1 MGEFDQYLLTIITF
15 FPLVTALGLMGTS
28 ILASLLGVNGL
39 PAALWKP
46 IALASSILTFLLS
59 LRLFAVFD
67 PLETGFQLVEHVPWM
82 PEYGIHYFVGV
93 DGISLLLVLLTTF
106 LMPIVLLAS
115 WNDIS
120 KSLRNYLFFML
131 SLETG
136 MLGAFVSLNL
146 FQFYV
151 FWEAMLVPMYFII
164 GIWGG
169 PRRVY
174 AAIKFFLFT
183 MVGSLLMLLAMLV
196 LYYLNFDQTGALDF
210 DLVAPG
216 GEMGGLLQTIVPLD
230 GTWWQTQTWLFAAF
244 ALAFAIKVPMVPLHT
259 WLPDAHVEAPT
270 SGSVVLAGVLLKMGT
285 YGFLRFAIPLF
296 PSAAVEFTPWIM
308 AISVI
313 GIVYGSLVAM
323 VQSDIKKLV
332 AYSSVAHLGFV
343 MLGIFALNVHGLNGG
358 VLQMINHGLSTGA
371 LFILV
376 GMLYERRHTR
386 EISDFGGIAR
396 PMPVFAAC
404 FGIVTMSSIGLP
416 MLNGFVGEF
425 LILIGT
431 YLAAPIFAIIATSG
445 VVLAAAYMLWMFRR
459 VMFGPVDNPENRGLI
474 DLGLREKIVMMAMLI
489 PIIWIGVYPN
499 PLLRR
504 IEPSVIELIRQLEAR
519 RSVVE
524 AGLEVAPELEP
535 EPEFESKPKPEPE
548 AKSELESKPKPEPE
562 AKSELESEAKPELEP
577 EAKSELEPEAKPEL
591 EPKAKSELEPEA
603 KPELEPEAKSELEPE
618 AKSELESEAKLEA
631 KSELNSESGYETE
644 SESAI
649 PDEAEER
656 L

>member
-1 MGEFDQYLLTIITF
+1 MGEFDQHLLTIITF
-15 FPLVTALGLMGTS
+15 FPLVTALGLMATS
-28 ILASLLGVNGL
+28 ILARLLGADGL
-39 PAALWKP
+39 PAAVWKP

-67 PLETGFQLVEHVPWM
+67 PLETGFQLVEHAPWI
-82 PEYGIHYFVGV
+82 PEYGIQYFVGV
-93 DGISLLLVLLTTF
+93 DGISLLMVLLTTF
-106 LMPIVLLAS
+106 LMPVVLLAS

-174 AAIKFFLFT
+174 AAVKFFLFT

-196 LYYLNFDQTGALDF
+196 LYYLNLDQTGVLNF
-210 DLVAPG
+210 DLVAPPG
-216 GEMGGLLQTIVPLD
+216 GDMGGLLQTVVPLE

-296 PSAAVEFTPWIM
+296 PSAAVDFTPLM
-308 AISVI
+308 MVLSVI

-343 MLGIFALNVHGLNGG
+343 MLGMFALNVHGLSGS
-358 VLQMINHGLSTGA
+358 VLQMVNHGLSTGA

-386 EISDFGGIAR
+386 QIADFGGVAR

-404 FGIVTMSSIGLP
+404 FGVVTMSSIGLP

-425 LILIGT
+425 LILVGT
-431 YLAAPIFAIIATSG
+431 FLAAPIFAIIATSG

-474 DLGLREKIVMMAMLI
+474 DLGLREKVVMLAMLI
-489 PIIWIGVYPN
+489 PIIWIGIYPN

-504 IEPSVIELIRQLEAR
+504 IEPSVIELIRQLDVGRSGVEVDAAVAPAAEAENEAKTEA
-519 RSVVE
+519 E
-524 AGLEVAPELEP
+524 AGIETEASTSPETAKPDAPD
-535 EPEFESKPKPEPE
+535 
-548 AKSELESKPKPEPE
+548 SELES
-562 AKSELESEAKPELEP
+562 AL
-577 EAKSELEPEAKPEL
+577 
-591 EPKAKSELEPEA
+591 
-603 KPELEPEAKSELEPE
+603 
-618 AKSELESEAKLEA
+618 
-631 KSELNSESGYETE
+631 
-644 SESAI
+644 
-649 PDEAEER
+649 PDEAEEQ

>member
-28 ILASLLGVNGL
+28 VLASILGVNGL

-67 PLETGFQLVEHVPWM
+67 PLETGFQLVEHVPWI

-106 LMPIVLLAS
+106 LMPVVLLAS

-151 FWEAMLVPMYFII
+151 FWEVMLVPMYFII

-196 LYYLNFDQTGALDF
+196 LYYLNFDQTGVLNF

-216 GEMGGLLQTIVPLD
+216 GEAGGLLQTVVPLD
-230 GTWWQTQTWLFAAF
+230 GTWWKSQTWLFAAF

-308 AISVI
+308 ALSVI

-343 MLGIFALNVHGLNGG
+343 MLGIFTLNVHGLNGG

-386 EISDFGGIAR
+386 EIADFGGVAR

-404 FGIVTMSSIGLP
+404 FGVVTMSSIGLP

-425 LILIGT
+425 LILLGT
-431 YLAAPIFAIIATSG
+431 YLVAPIFAIIATSG

-474 DLGLREKIVMMAMLI
+474 DLGLREKVVMMALLI

-504 IEPSVIELIRQLEAR
+504 IEPSVIELIRQFEAR
-519 RSVVE
+519 RGVVE
-524 AGLEVAPELEP
+524 ADLEVAPEPDLES
-535 EPEFESKPKPEPE
+535 ESKPEP
-548 AKSELESKPKPEPE
+548 
-562 AKSELESEAKPELEP
+562 
-577 EAKSELEPEAKPEL
+577 EPEAKPE
-591 EPKAKSELEPEA
+591 
-603 KPELEPEAKSELEPE
+603 
-618 AKSELESEAKLEA
+618 SEAKLEPD
-631 KSELNSESGYETE
+631 SEPGSETE
-644 SESAI
+644 SEFAI
-649 PDEAEER
+649 PDESEER
-656 L
+656 P

>member
-1 MGEFDQYLLTIITF
+1 MGEFDQHLLTIITF
-15 FPLVTALGLMGTS
+15 FPLVTALGLMATS
-28 ILASLLGVNGL
+28 ILARLLGADGL
-39 PAALWKP
+39 PASLWKP

-67 PLETGFQLVEHVPWM
+67 PLETGFQLVEHAPWI
-82 PEYGIHYFVGV
+82 PEYGIQYFVGI
-93 DGISLLLVLLTTF
+93 DGISLLMVLLTTF
-106 LMPIVLLAS
+106 LMPIILLAS
-115 WNDIS
+115 WNEIT

-174 AAIKFFLFT
+174 AAVKFFLFT
-183 MVGSLLMLLAMLV
+183 MVGSLLMLLAILV
-196 LYYLNFDQTGALDF
+196 LYYLNFDQTGVLNF
-210 DLVAPG
+210 DLVAPPG
-216 GEMGGLLQTIVPLD
+216 GEMGGLLQTVVPVD
-230 GTWWQTQTWLFAAF
+230 GIWWKTQTWLFAAF
-244 ALAFAIKVPMVPLHT
+244 ALAFAIKVPMFPLHT

-296 PSAAVEFTPWIM
+296 PSAAVEFTPLM
-308 AISVI
+308 MTLSVI

-323 VQSDIKKLV
+323 VQADIKKLV

-343 MLGIFALNVHGLNGG
+343 MLGIFALNVHGLTGG
-358 VLQMINHGLSTGA
+358 VLQMVNHGLSTGA

-386 EISDFGGIAR
+386 QIADFGGVAR

-404 FGIVTMSSIGLP
+404 FGVVMMSSIGLP

-425 LILIGT
+425 LILVGT
-431 YLAAPIFAIIATSG
+431 FLVAPIFAIIATSG

-474 DLGLREKIVMMAMLI
+474 DLGLREKVVMLSLLI

-504 IEPSVIELIRQLEAR
+504 IEPSVIELIRQLELR
-519 RSVVE
+519 RGVVE
-524 AGLEVAPELEP
+524 VETEVAPE
-535 EPEFESKPKPEPE
+535 
-548 AKSELESKPKPEPE
+548 A
-562 AKSELESEAKPELEP
+562 ESEAAP
-577 EAKSELEPEAKPEL
+577 EAEVEA
-591 EPKAKSELEPEA
+591 
-603 KPELEPEAKSELEPE
+603 
-618 AKSELESEAKLEA
+618 
-631 KSELNSESGYETE
+631 ETE
-644 SESAI
+644 TKTAMPDAPDSEPESAI